1 MRKNIICISR
11 SISFVTGSFLF
22 FLRVTSPAVLLFALF
37 MTIALYATS
46 VLLLPV
52 AIVSC
57 LIAVFFALY
66 LQSIVFSLWKV
77 KEQGYAVEA
86 QRFRTVCR
94 VSLNGMKRVVNVK
107 KWFSACKYY
116 FKHFKQ
122 MASLF
127 VSCAFLFGCVIL
139 VVCLPLLAVCVIK
152 YSISQSYAL
161 GDAVNIPQSL
171 TITFLIT
178 IFFVNCIVAVI
189 LLPSLLPYK
198 LRKIECDKEDAELED
213 IKIN

>member
-11 SISFVTGSFLF
+11 SISFVTDSFLF

-37 MTIALYATS
+37 MTLSFYAASGLYF
-46 VLLLPV
+46 PV

-57 LIAVFFALY
+57 VIAVLFALY
-66 LQSIVFSLWKV
+66 LQSMVFSLWRG
-77 KEQGYAVEA
+77 KEQGYAIEA
-86 QRFRTVCR
+86 QKFKTVCR
-94 VSLNGMKRVVNVK
+94 VSLKKMMRIVHVK
-107 KWFSACKYY
+107 NLFSACKYY

-122 MASLF
+122 ITSLF
-127 VSCAFLFGCVIL
+127 VSCVFVFGCAVLI
-139 VVCLPLLAVCVIK
+139 VCLPLIAVCVIN

-213 IKIN
+213 LKIN